1 MKVHAVADDGNVAS
15 LTSDIFKAIK
25 PEEVLG
31 ENRFQCEVFSEVVLF
46 FCHGLDGARTP
57 IEMPSLTVTLLD
69 TGRPLQTSYFADLQA
84 RPIPPSR
91 VGCTAKMRQEEQ
103 RLIV

>member
-1 MKVHAVADDGNVAS
+1 MKFQAVAENVAS

-25 PEEVLG
+25 SEEVLG
-31 ENRFQCEVFSEVVLF
+31 EVRYQCDVFSEVVLF
-46 FCHGLDGARTP
+46 FCHGLDGTWTS
-57 IEMPSLTVTLLD
+57 IGMPSLTVTLLD
-69 TGRPLQTSYFADLQA
+69 TGRPLQTSYSADLQA

-91 VGCTAKMRQEEQ
+91 VGCPAKMRQEEQ